1 MSTLSPQIAV
11 VDDTQKEASENID
24 YPDDYSVDNKVQ
36 DLKKESH
43 EEIKKLHT
51 IATKTEGSEL
61 QIAEER
67 P

>member
-1 MSTLSPQIAV
+1 
-11 VDDTQKEASENID
+11 
-24 YPDDYSVDNKVQ
+24 
-36 DLKKESH
+36 LKKESH